1 MAQSSFVDNIP
12 WQGARLLT
20 FATGVCRVIM
30 ADPPS
35 TAAAASAVGDSTEQ
49 RKQRRSKTRGH
60 KVGDAER
67 GVNEDTFETW
77 FQT

>member
-1 MAQSSFVDNIP
+1 M
-12 WQGARLLT
+12 LT

-49 RKQRRSKTRGH
+49 GKQRRREIRGH
-60 KVGDAER
+60 KVGDAEG
-67 GVNEDTFETW
+67 GVNEDACKTW